1 MNNPMPNWMEVAMT
15 VNGELAEAVAD
26 VFARYAPNG
35 VVSEQAVEFVNEEDE
50 GTPVGPITVRAYL
63 PADEQLSETRLKLE
77 EALFYLGTIQP
88 LPEPVYTPIGDQNWM
103 EAWKKRYMAI
113 PVGRHLMIIPSWL
126 EEPNSLR
133 IPIRIDPSMAFGS
146 GYHPSTQLVLI
157 LLEDAIRDYRSLQS
171 QGQLDVIDIGCGSGI
186 LSIGALRLG
195 ATHAL
200 AVDIDDVAITITR
213 ENARTN
219 GLEEQVE
226 LGVGSVKE
234 IKEGNFS
241 CSSASVVMA
250 NILAPVIIR
259 LFEDGLG
266 DLVAPKGVLILS
278 GILVEQADK
287 VVEAA
292 EKHGFKLMVK
302 REMED
307 WVALVVKR

>member
-1 MNNPMPNWMEVAMT
+1 MEVAMT

-26 VFARYAPNG
+26 VFARFAPNG
-35 VVSEQAVEFVNEEDE
+35 VVSEQAVEFLNEEDE

-63 PADEQLSETRLKLE
+63 PADEQLAGTRLKLE

-113 PVGRHLMIIPSWL
+113 PIGKHLMIIPSWL

-133 IPIRIDPSMAFGS
+133 MPIRIDPSMAFGS

-195 ATHAL
+195 ATRAL

-219 GLEEQVE
+219 GLEEHIE
-226 LGVGSVKE
+226 MGVGSVKE
-234 IKEGNFS
+234 IKEGRFS
-241 CSSASVVMA
+241 FTSAPVVMA

-266 DLVAPKGVLILS
+266 DLVAPSGVLILS
-278 GILVEQADK
+278 GILTEQADK
-287 VVEAA
+287 VAEAA
-292 EKHGFKLMVK
+292 EEHGFNLMEK